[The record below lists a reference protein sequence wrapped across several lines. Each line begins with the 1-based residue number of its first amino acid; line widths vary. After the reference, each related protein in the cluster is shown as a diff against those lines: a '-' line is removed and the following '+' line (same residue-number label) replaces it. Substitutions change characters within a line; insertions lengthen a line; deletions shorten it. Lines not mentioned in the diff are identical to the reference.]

1 MDEKKNRNGNE
12 SGQPVRAAP
21 FHGKKKYTARLYRK
35 KSKDLSGLGKSVT
48 DSVVQK
54 QVVQN
59 EEQETKAE
67 NEKLSSELL
76 DAGKLSADRGRN
88 LVRRTVIR
96 RKKYSDR
103 SKKLKKRE
111 NDADGLQRLKF
122 ENETVKNG
130 KSNQKEQVKHFWKKK
145 RQIRAFKESGN
156 TIYETGTAGNVTLSN
171 TKKLKGMLKR
181 VFSGSKRT
189 KMAVFSIGLI
199 FFLLITS
206 LGSCSSVIQGVGA
219 LVISTTYP
227 SSDEVIYAVENHYKE
242 LEASLN
248 QQINEMEKKH
258 PGYEEYRY
266 QIDEITHNPYHL
278 ISYLTAK
285 YGEFTYEEVKAIYDK
300 YYADEKF
307 VRVLGEGV
315 CPETKWVEG
324 SNYVDIN
331 FKIDPRT
338 NRIIMM
344 GAIDNLVKGAAGQA
358 VQNMNLMFGLPETE
372 GLELVPMFP

>member
-181 VFSGSKRT
+181 VLVEVKEQRWQF
-189 KMAVFSIGLI
+189 FYWFL
-199 FFLLITS
+199 FFL
-206 LGSCSSVIQGVGA
+206 A
-219 LVISTTYP
+219 
-227 SSDEVIYAVENHYKE
+227 
-242 LEASLN
+242 
-248 QQINEMEKKH
+248 
-258 PGYEEYRY
+258 
-266 QIDEITHNPYHL
+266 
-278 ISYLTAK
+278 
-285 YGEFTYEEVKAIYDK
+285 
-300 YYADEKF
+300 YYFIGK
-307 VRVLGEGV
+307 L
-315 CPETKWVEG
+315 
-324 SNYVDIN
+324 
-331 FKIDPRT
+331 
-338 NRIIMM
+338 
-344 GAIDNLVKGAAGQA
+344 
-358 VQNMNLMFGLPETE
+358 
-372 GLELVPMFP
+372 

>member
-219 LVISTTYP
+219 LVISTT
-227 SSDEVIYAVENHYKE
+227 SA
-242 LEASLN
+242 
-248 QQINEMEKKH
+248 
-258 PGYEEYRY
+258 
-266 QIDEITHNPYHL
+266 
-278 ISYLTAK
+278 
-285 YGEFTYEEVKAIYDK
+285 YG
-300 YYADEKF
+300 
-307 VRVLGEGV
+307 
-315 CPETKWVEG
+315 
-324 SNYVDIN
+324 
-331 FKIDPRT
+331 
-338 NRIIMM
+338 
-344 GAIDNLVKGAAGQA
+344 
-358 VQNMNLMFGLPETE
+358 
-372 GLELVPMFP
+372 